1 MELILFLN
9 KTVMVIASCSRCEL
23 GGSDIDKK
31 IIPKSGTDVDIRQT
45 AKHGAADVSTV
56 PTE

>member
-1 MELILFLN
+1 MVIV
-9 KTVMVIASCSRCEL
+9 TVIASCSRCEL

-31 IIPKSGTDVDIRQT
+31 IIPKSGTDGDIRQT